1 MHMARRLVIAPILIV
16 ALGIGLGVGAM
27 VYFNVWKTNEIVPD
41 DEVIFVVEPGESF
54 QHIAAN
60 LESTGLIKRRRMF
73 HILGLL
79 EGQLASIQAGE
90 YSFAQ
95 AATPVSVLRK
105 LTSGDVVKRQVRLPE
120 GGTFR
125 QFKKVLQSEDK
136 LNFDIESVS
145 VRNVFEFLGVTGED
159 KIFGEGWF
167 FPDTYFFQMGEKAS
181 DVLMVAHQRMVE
193 ALDESWKA
201 RTANG
206 VLSNRYDLLI
216 LASLIEKETSRKED
230 KALISGVFSRRLA
243 KEMKLQADPTVI
255 YGLGEE
261 FDGDLKREHLRTPN
275 DYNTYV
281 NLGLPPTPIS
291 APSSDSLH
299 AAANPATGDAL
310 FFVGRGDGTTHFSST
325 LKEHNEAVER
335 FQLGKG
341 D

>member
-1 MHMARRLVIAPILIV
+1 MHMARQLVIAPILLV
-16 ALGIGLGVGAM
+16 ALGIGLGVGAI
-27 VYFNVWKTNEIVPD
+27 VYFNVWKTNEVVPD
-41 DEVIFVVEPGESF
+41 DEIIFVVEPGESF

-60 LESTGLIKRRRMF
+60 LESTGLIERRRMF

-95 AATPVSVLRK
+95 AATPVSVLQK

-125 QFKKVLQSEDK
+125 QFKSVLQSEDK
-136 LNFDIESVS
+136 LDFDIESVS
-145 VRNVFEFLGVTGED
+145 VENVFEFLGVSGED
-159 KIFGEGWF
+159 KSFGEGWF
-167 FPDTYFFQMGEKAS
+167 FPDTYFFQMGQKAS

-216 LASLIEKETSRKED
+216 LASLIEKETSRKEE

>member
-1 MHMARRLVIAPILIV
+1 MTRRLVNAYILVLIV
-16 ALGIGLGVGAM
+16 CIGLVLVAIG
-27 VYFNVWKTNEIVPD
+27 YFHAWKSNEVMPD
-41 DEVIFVVEPGESF
+41 DEVIFIVEPGESF

-73 HILGLL
+73 HVLGLL

-95 AATPVSVLRK
+95 AATPVSVLQK

-125 QFKKVLQSEDK
+125 QFKKVLQSEEK
-136 LNFDIESVS
+136 LEFDIESVS
-145 VRNVFEFLGVTGED
+145 VKNVFEFLEVEGEH
-159 KIFGEGWF
+159 KSFGEGWF

-193 ALDESWKA
+193 ALDESWRA
-201 RTANG
+201 RTPSD
-206 VLSNRYDLLI
+206 VLSNRYELLI
-216 LASLIEKETSRKED
+216 LASLIEKETSRKEE
-230 KALISGVFSRRLA
+230 KPLISGVFSRRLA

-255 YGLGEE
+255 YGLGEK
-261 FDGDLKREHLRTPN
+261 FDGDLKREHLRSPN

-281 NLGLPPTPIS
+281 NMGLPPTPIS

-299 AAANPATGDAL
+299 AAAHPAAGDAM
-310 FFVGRGDGTTHFSST
+310 FFVGRGDGTTHFSAT